1 MSLYSSIYCRSSLHG
16 RGLNRFWS
24 NIEGYQGPLFVAVHA
39 VSQDTRDDC
48 TNELKWTV
56 GVLTF
61 QGFENK
67 DLFYGSG
74 GNIYAL
80 SPVFHA
86 YPAAG
91 RMVWRR
97 LGSLVCQLFVNLLQ
111 IIIYREGKELC
122 L

>member
-1 MSLYSSIYCRSSLHG
+1 MYLHTLIYCRSSVHG

-24 NIEGYQGPLFVAVHA
+24 NIEGYQGPLFVVVHA
-39 VSQDTRDDC
+39 ASGDTHDDS

-61 QGFENK
+61 QGFENR

-80 SPVFHA
+80 RPVFHVYSA
-86 YPAAG
+86 TG
-91 RMVWRR
+91 RTMWLR
-97 LGSLVCQLFVNLLQ
+97 FF
-111 IIIYREGKELC
+111 
-122 L
+122 